1 MDYKILELTINS
13 IVNSDTRFITKMSNL
28 SAAIYQ
34 YMDRLN
40 WCGFY
45 LLDETGKNL
54 YLGPFQGK
62 IACTDINIEN
72 GVCGKAVKTDSI
84 QSVPDVHQFEGHIAC
99 DSDSESE
106 IVLPLRKNGKIWGVL
121 DIDSPIKNRFSK
133 EDENFLSKMADIIGE
148 KLVQDD
154 KTFKGIFAN
163 KWL

>member
-45 LLDETGKNL
+45 LLDETEKNL

-72 GVCGKAVKTDSI
+72 GVCGKAVKT
-84 QSVPDVHQFEGHIAC
+84 PDFM
-99 DSDSESE
+99 
-106 IVLPLRKNGKIWGVL
+106 R
-121 DIDSPIKNRFSK
+121 
-133 EDENFLSKMADIIGE
+133 
-148 KLVQDD
+148 
-154 KTFKGIFAN
+154 
-163 KWL
+163 